1 MTIKIFWRN
10 LKKHG
15 VSVPFLLFLSQNFP
29 ENPQFWRKNDHFS
42 KKCTHVCSR
51 EIETRNSEC
60 EKSNFFFIKKNTR
73 FRTGKHTFANF
84 FSRKNFVFFTF
95 QHKTLDFVF
104 LKSAKPGYYIDSSPT
119 FIFYKIAGKKKLFFF
134 LKSLVLCQNSLGKK
148 RKENWPPP
156 AQQGSHRGYKFLCK
170 KNVFFFGPLFLL
182 LKIAS
187 KMKKK
192 FSRERKIRSVNFHVM

>member
-1 MTIKIFWRN
+1 
-10 LKKHG
+10 
-15 VSVPFLLFLSQNFP
+15 VPFLLFLSRNFP
-29 ENPQFWRKNDHFS
+29 ENPRFWRKNDTFS

-60 EKSNFFFIKKNTR
+60 EKSNFFFIKKKYTFPYGKTTFCKFFFPKK
-73 FRTGKHTFANF
+73 FR
-84 FSRKNFVFFTF
+84 VFFTF

-156 AQQGSHRGYKFLCK
+156 AQQGSHKGYKFLCK
-170 KNVFFFGPLFLL
+170 KNVFFFATLFLL

>member
-10 LKKHG
+10 LKKLG
-15 VSVPFLLFLSQNFP
+15 VFVPFYIFLSQNFP
-29 ENPQFWRKNDHFS
+29 ENPRFWRKKGTFS

-51 EIETRNSEC
+51 ETEARNYEC
-60 EKSNFFFIKKNTR
+60 EKSNFFFIKKIHVSVRENTLLQI
-73 FRTGKHTFANF
+73 F
-84 FSRKNFVFFTF
+84 FPEKISCFFTF